1 MISYNIKEKNMKIK
15 VYNEEGILV
24 ACDEETICELIENN
38 GYKINPSK
46 KEMKKLRIE
55 SGYEDE
61 NS

>member
-1 MISYNIKEKNMKIK
+1 MKIK
-15 VYNEEGILV
+15 VYNKEGILV

-55 SGYEDE
+55 SGFEDE